1 MSCRQHCYDDGDE
14 EPDYEFDES
23 GFNQNQHMAENIDD
37 VYPPQGVEATVP
49 WFQKTVTES
58 WLFEVNGRNKGRNW
72 SLCKF
77 FKQFDTIKDLS
88 HHYYANKLV

>member
-37 VYPPQGVEATVP
+37 
-49 WFQKTVTES
+49 
-58 WLFEVNGRNKGRNW
+58 LW
-72 SLCKF
+72 SQCKF
-77 FKQFDTIKDLS
+77 FKQFDTIKNFS